1 MANAN
6 LTMGVTGIDK
16 TGAAFNSVKMRA
28 RATGASIRAA
38 LGGALAAAG
47 AYLSLRSIGGAIGQL
62 GQLSDFAMKA
72 GTSVEFLT
80 KATTAFQ
87 VAGLN
92 VSAESLV
99 KAMQYM
105 QKNTGKQGEGGFFEL
120 TKQIAAIPDAAQRA
134 QAAVQ
139 VFGRS
144 GLELLPLVN
153 NGQAAIEKF
162 QKLQSIM
169 SGVSTAAAN
178 AGDAANDALTIF
190 GKGAQAIMLKAVGK
204 ICALWGD
211 EFPGGVRAGALNAIN
226 WLETFFRKAY
236 AYINKYSAYLGA
248 LGGLVADF
256 FTQGPEQAWKVYE
269 GTINA
274 ATADFDNTIKAAE
287 ESRARY
293 VDTLK
298 EMSVDDLANPFGKAG
313 GVAAAGE
320 SFGAAAAKRISNAL
334 IAGGSNQANK
344 LAILGPQYQNE
355 TKKQTSLLEKIAKNT
370 EKTAE
375 NTEEGG
381 DNLAATD
388 L

>member
-1 MANAN
+1 MADAN
-6 LTMGVTGIDK
+6 LTMGLKGADK
-16 TGAAFNSVKMRA
+16 TAAAFNSVKARA
-28 RATGASIRAA
+28 KATGAQIRSIM
-38 LGGALAAAG
+38 GGALAAAG

-62 GQLSDFAMKA
+62 GQLSDLAMKA

-162 QKLQSIM
+162 QTLQRIM
-169 SGVSTAAAN
+169 PGVSSAAAA
-178 AGDAANDALTIF
+178 AGDAASDALTIF
-190 GKGAQAIMLKAVGK
+190 GKGAQTIGLKVVGK
-204 ICALWGD
+204 LCELFGQ

-226 WLETFFRKAY
+226 WLETFFKKAY
-236 AYINKYSAYLGA
+236 AYIAKYGTYVLSLGA
-248 LGGLVADF
+248 LVGDAFTKGPAQAWELYTQTTAAADADFEKRMSAANEAREKYVAD
-256 FTQGPEQAWKVYE
+256 
-269 GTINA
+269 
-274 ATADFDNTIKAAE
+274 
-287 ESRARY
+287 
-293 VDTLK
+293 LK
-298 EMSVDDLANPFGKAG
+298 TVNVDDLAGAFGNKRNMELAG
-313 GVAAAGE
+313 DAL
-320 SFGAAAAKRISNAL
+320 GAAAAKRISNQL
-334 IAGGSNQANK
+334 ISGGSNDVRK
-344 LAILGPQYQNE
+344 LQVFGPQYQNE
-355 TKKQTSLLEKIAKNT
+355 QKKQTSILEKIAKNT

-375 NTEEGG
+375 NTDGETYGV
-381 DNLAATD
+381 AD